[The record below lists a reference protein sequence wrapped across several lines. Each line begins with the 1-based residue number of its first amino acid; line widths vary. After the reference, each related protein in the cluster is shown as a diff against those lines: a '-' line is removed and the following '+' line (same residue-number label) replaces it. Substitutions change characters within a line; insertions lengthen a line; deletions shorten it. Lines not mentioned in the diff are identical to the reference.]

1 MSEKVERRN
10 TMNIGEIIKND
21 NILSQY
27 NVEEVYTIIIRLM
40 DLGYIGI
47 DHLE

>member
-1 MSEKVERRN
+1 
-10 TMNIGEIIKND
+10 MNISEIIKND